1 VIARAVANG
10 VVRELHDVR
19 PTETPA
25 GPHATRDV
33 RARRPLLFASI
44 LRLDTLRRISRV
56 VTLAALDA
64 AGVFLAIL
72 TALEVKLIV
81 QTESNLEVAWDHALD
96 LAPLAVLV
104 TLLLFA
110 RSGLYGDR
118 AVRPGFARIVASL
131 FQVAVILFVYVLVE
145 GIDFSSYYVFYGS
158 LFFALFYVSGLR
170 WIFERVT
177 GALLRAAGYHRRA
190 VLVGRGQHIDA
201 VAHALQGSALQPV
214 GFVALEPR
222 KENGLKDMGP
232 FEHLERQFGE
242 VDEVLIADPDFPQ
255 DRAVELIDTC
265 HRHGIKVRV
274 APSTMEI
281 LMDRVEFVPGQTL
294 PLFELK
300 PPVFEGIDF
309 FIKRSF
315 DIVTSAILILVLSP
329 VLAATALAVKA
340 TSRGGAI
347 YRSSR
352 RGIGGAR
359 FECFKFRT
367 MYADADHRQDE
378 LEELNEKEGAIFKI
392 RHDPRVTAVGRFL
405 RRWSIDELPQLF
417 NVLRGEM
424 SLVGPRPLPDRD
436 YERLED
442 WHRKRYL
449 VLPGMTGLW
458 QVSGRSELDF
468 DELVRLDFLY
478 LERWSVFLDLS
489 IMLKTIPAVLRR
501 RGAW

>member
-1 VIARAVANG
+1 M
-10 VVRELHDVR
+10 
-19 PTETPA
+19 
-25 GPHATRDV
+25 

-44 LRLDTLRRISRV
+44 VQLETLRRIARV
-56 VTLAALDA
+56 LTLGALDA
-64 AGVFLAIL
+64 AGVFLAIF
-72 TALEVKLIV
+72 TALEFKLLAK
-81 QTESNLEVAWDHALD
+81 TGSNLEVAWQHAD
-96 LAPLAVLV
+96 DRAPLAILV
-104 TLLLFA
+104 TILLFA

-118 AVRPGFARIVASL
+118 ALRPGFTRIVASL
-131 FQVAVILFVYVLVE
+131 FQVAMILFAYALVE
-145 GIDFSSYYVFYGS
+145 GIDFSSYYIFYGS
-158 LFFALFYVSGLR
+158 LFFALFYVSAFR
-170 WIFERVT
+170 WAFDRFSGV
-177 GALLRAAGYHRRA
+177 LLRAAGYQRRA
-190 VLVGRGQHIDA
+190 VLVGRGEHIDA
-201 VAHALQGSALQPV
+201 VAHALRDTEVKPI

-232 FEHLERQFGE
+232 LENLERQFDS

-281 LMDRVEFVPGQTL
+281 LMDRVEFVPGQSL

-309 FIKRSF
+309 AIKRTF
-315 DIVTSAILILVLSP
+315 DIATSALLILLLSP
-329 VLAATALAVKA
+329 VLAACALAIRL
-340 TSRGGAI
+340 TSSGGAI
-347 YRSSR
+347 YRSR
-352 RGIGGAR
+352 RPGIGGAP
-359 FECFKFRT
+359 FDCFKFRT
-367 MYADADHRQDE
+367 MYEDAEHRQDE
-378 LEELNEKEGAIFKI
+378 LEDLNEKEGPLFKI
-392 RHDPRVTAVGRFL
+392 RDDPRVTPVGRFL
-405 RRWSIDELPQLF
+405 RRWSLDELPQLF

>member
-1 VIARAVANG
+1 VANG
-10 VVRELHDVR
+10 LVRELEELR
-19 PTETPA
+19 PVET
-25 GPHATRDV
+25 ATGLSPRDM

-44 LRLDTLRRISRV
+44 LELDTLRRVARV
-56 VTLAALDA
+56 LALGVLDA
-64 AGVFLAIL
+64 AGVFLAIF
-72 TALEVKLIV
+72 TALEVKLVV
-81 QTESNLEVAWDHALD
+81 QTQSNVELAWNRTDD
-96 LAPLAVLV
+96 LAPLAILV
-104 TLLLFA
+104 TILLFA
-110 RSGLYGDR
+110 RSGLYGAR
-118 AVRPGFARIVASL
+118 TVRPGFTRIVASL
-131 FQVAVILFVYVLVE
+131 FQVAVILLVYALVE
-145 GIDFSSYYVFYGS
+145 GIDFNSYYVFYGS
-158 LFFALFYVSGLR
+158 LFFALLYVSALR
-170 WIFERVT
+170 WAFERT
-177 GALLRAAGYHRRA
+177 SGALLHAAGYHRRA

-201 VAHALQGSALQPV
+201 VAHALKDTEIKPV

-232 FEHLERQFGE
+232 LERLERQFDA
-242 VDEVLIADPDFPQ
+242 VDEVVIADPDFPQ

-281 LMDRVEFVPGQTL
+281 LMDRVEFVPGQSL

-309 FIKRSF
+309 FVKRSF
-315 DIVTSAILILVLSP
+315 DIVGSTLLIAVLSP
-329 VLAATALAVKA
+329 VLAATALAVRL
-340 TSRGGAI
+340 TSRGPTI
-347 YRSSR
+347 YRSTR
-352 RGIGGAR
+352 PGIAGEA
-359 FECFKFRT
+359 FECLKFRT
-367 MYADADHRQDE
+367 MYDDAEFRQRE
-378 LEELNEKEGAIFKI
+378 LEDLNEKGGAIFKI
-392 RHDPRVTAVGRFL
+392 RDDPRVTPVGRFL
-405 RRWSIDELPQLF
+405 RRWSLDELPQLF

-458 QVSGRSELDF
+458 QVSGRSELEF